1 MTAIITNQFRI
12 QNLQYAK
19 RDIDSGID
27 DIFLAVGR
35 ASAWDN
41 DTNPPAPNIDPQD
54 EMNARLNFQSM
65 KKVAD
70 IVPCVARYNWTS
82 GNTYVAWDN
91 NDPTLATK
99 QFYVLNQ
106 STFNVYICLR
116 AGSGA
121 STVEPTGTSTGNPTE
136 GADGYVWKYLYTITG
151 AQGDKF
157 LTSDFMPV
165 LRDSSV
171 AAAAT
176 AGQIWDYNIVEGGT
190 GYGSAPTVTIE
201 GDGSGATAT
210 ATIDGGVLTGITVTA
225 VGSGYTYALAVL
237 TGGSASTEASITP
250 VLSPI
255 SLGRELTGVAVTNA
269 GSSYPASSTLA
280 LTIVGDG
287 FEAAAS
293 ASTDGSGTVSS
304 VSVSDGG
311 YGYTNLSVTVDQ
323 STAGTTAVLTP
334 QFSAVKGGF
343 GYDPVVDLQAHY
355 LMFNVILQV
364 ADGID
369 QGGDFVINN
378 DYRQLALIKNP
389 LDTSGT
395 QLKYT
400 SDTGTAMPFVTVT
413 GGTWIPDDL
422 ITGGTSTAQAYV
434 LYYDSANTRVYYVQD
449 ETTGFDAFSD
459 GEALSGPG
467 GSSGTIDSGGHI
479 GVRDIDNFSGRMLY
493 LENRVAVSRAADQTE
508 DIKLVVQ
515 F

>member
-1 MTAIITNQFRI
+1 MRNCFTI
-12 QNLQYAK
+12 
-19 RDIDSGID
+19 SGSD
-27 DIFLAVGR
+27 KHL
-35 ASAWDN
+35 
-41 DTNPPAPNIDPQD
+41 TT
-54 EMNARLNFQSM
+54 
-65 KKVAD
+65 
-70 IVPCVARYNWTS
+70 VPDVFA
-82 GNTYVAWDN
+82 
-91 NDPTLATK
+91 
-99 QFYVLNQ
+99 
-106 STFNVYICLR
+106 
-116 AGSGA
+116 SGA
-121 STVEPTGTSTGNPTE
+121 QAGFVNPGE
-136 GADGYVWKYLYTITG
+136 GFFDILHDNLSAN
-151 AQGDKF
+151 QGI
-157 LTSDFMPV
+157 S
-165 LRDSSV
+165 
-171 AAAAT
+171 
-176 AGQIWDYNIVEGGT
+176 
-190 GYGSAPTVTIE
+190 VTIE

-225 VGSGYTYALAVL
+225 VGSGYTYARAVL

-250 VLSPI
+250 FLSPV

-400 SDTGTAMPFVTVT
+400 SDTGTWQSKRPAICWHSPSTQAR
-413 GGTWIPDDL
+413 PSYLL
-422 ITGGTSTAQAYV
+422 ISF
-434 LYYDSANTRVYYVQD
+434 LLR
-449 ETTGFDAFSD
+449 
-459 GEALSGPG
+459 
-467 GSSGTIDSGGHI
+467 
-479 GVRDIDNFSGRMLY
+479 
-493 LENRVAVSRAADQTE
+493 EN
-508 DIKLVVQ
+508 L
-515 F
+515 